1 MSFPLS
7 YMLLLLAGSQQ
18 KEQERIAGGDPLLI
32 EVGNSGEEKIYMGGI
47 FEITL
52 SVIFVI
58 FVGDTL
64 SQRFIP
70 ISP

>member
-32 EVGNSGEEKIYMGGI
+32 EVGNSGEEKIYMRGRLKGHTFSKNI
-47 FEITL
+47 IA
-52 SVIFVI
+52 
-58 FVGDTL
+58 
-64 SQRFIP
+64 
-70 ISP
+70 